1 MALPRFT
8 SLAMLLAFAPAAVA
22 SERSFNVRD
31 FGAVPDGQTLNTD
44 AFARAEAACVAAGGG
59 TLVVPPGRFLTGSVH
74 LFSNT
79 TLQLDGGA
87 EVLYSANP
95 ADSPLVASRWEGT
108 SAFIHAPLIYAA
120 DATNIAITGRGTL
133 NGQGRYWWWR
143 QGQYDSSRSAE
154 IAPAIRAWLQLSDR
168 IEAGAKVS
176 AADFTLA
183 AEHLRPSLVLFNGCR
198 NVQVEGVT
206 LTESPMWML
215 NPLYCE
221 NVSIRGVTFNSTGP
235 NGDGIDVDSSRDVRI
250 SDCFFNTGDDC
261 IVIKS
266 GRNADGRRIN
276 RPTEHVTITN
286 CVMHRGHGAIV
297 IGSET
302 SGGIRDIVASNIVAH
317 GTDSGIRIKSMRG
330 RGGIVEDVRC
340 DNFVIE
346 DAGWKSDRR
355 DISPAIEITLLYE
368 PTQPEILSERTPI
381 FRNFSFSHL
390 TIVHAREVAGI
401 YGLQEKSID
410 GLRFEDISATGEFG
424 FICDHVNNVEL
435 NQVRVSAVR
444 GSPYVFTHATGMEI
458 DPVTPAGAK
467 AGPPASS
474 ATASLPG
481 PRSTSPSPATKSD

>member
-1 MALPRFT
+1 MPPGRLT
-8 SLAMLLAFAPAAVA
+8 ILILLLASAPALSAA
-22 SERSFNVRD
+22 QGSFNVRD
-31 FGAVPDGQTLNTD
+31 YGAVPDGRTLDTA
-44 AFARAEAACVAAGGG
+44 AFTRAAVACLAAGGG
-59 TLVVPPGRFLTGSVH
+59 TLVVPPGRYLTGSVR

-79 TLQLDGGA
+79 TLQLEGGA
-87 EVLYSANP
+87 EMLYSGNP

-120 DATNIAITGRGTL
+120 DAVNIAITGRGTL
-133 NGQGRYWWWR
+133 NGQGRNWWWR
-143 QGQYDSSRSAE
+143 QGKYDSSRSSE
-154 IAPAIRAWLQLSDR
+154 IGPAIRAWLRLYDR
-168 IEAGAKVS
+168 IEAGAKLS

-183 AEHLRPSLVLFNGCR
+183 AEHLRPPLVLFNGCR

-266 GRNADGRRIN
+266 GRNADGRHID

-286 CVMHRGHGAIV
+286 CVMYRGHGAIV

-302 SGGIRDIVASNIVAH
+302 SGGIRDIVASNIVAS

-330 RGGIVEDVRC
+330 RGGVVEDVRC
-340 DNFVIE
+340 DNFVVE
-346 DAGWKSDRR
+346 DAGWQSDRH

-368 PTQPEILSERTPI
+368 PSNPEILSERTPI
-381 FRNFSFSHL
+381 FRNFTFSHL

-401 YGLQEKSID
+401 HGLPEKSID
-410 GLRFEDISATGEFG
+410 GLRFDDITATGELG
-424 FICDHVNNVEL
+424 FICDHVNNLEL
-435 NQVRVSAVR
+435 KQVHVSAVR
-444 GSPYVFTHATGMEI
+444 GNPYAFSHVAGLEI
-458 DPVTPAGAK
+458 AQITVPHRLEGHPALLLSECLFVQ
-467 AGPPASS
+467 PTINLS
-474 ATASLPG
+474 AA
-481 PRSTSPSPATKSD
+481 DN